1 MQRQGFGVSMKRE
14 SVREKN
20 KEDKLLRIKKAAFD
34 LFLSK
39 GFDDTTTREIATA
52 AGVGMGT
59 VFVYGETKR
68 DLLFL
73 IVNDG
78 LEMCIAEARALIS
91 PEKSLLANLLI
102 ILRRHY
108 QYFAEN
114 PVLSQAALREMYFYQ
129 SGTQAERFNRTRH
142 ALRHLLTD
150 LIDEALKAGVISAS
164 ETAEMIAQAIFAI
177 YQVDLRI
184 WLSGNELNL
193 EDGTERLR
201 RQIEIVMK
209 GLAPQSSALRL

>member
-1 MQRQGFGVSMKRE
+1 MKK
-14 SVREKN
+14 VGLREKN
-20 KEDKLLRIKKAAFD
+20 KEDKLLRIKDAALS

-39 GFDDTTTREIATA
+39 GFDDTTTREIASH

-59 VFVYGETKR
+59 VFVYAETKR

-78 LEMCIAEARALIS
+78 LEACILEARSTIRV
-91 PEKSLLANLLI
+91 ENSLLRNLLI

-114 PVLSQAALREMYFYQ
+114 PVLSRAALREMYFYQ
-129 SGTQAERFNRTRH
+129 SGKQAERFNRTRH
-142 ALRHLLTD
+142 ALRHLLID
-150 LIDEALKAGVISAS
+150 LISDAMEQRAIVSHEAPEL
-164 ETAEMIAQAIFAI
+164 IAQAVFAI

-184 WLSGNELNL
+184 WLS
-193 EDGTERLR
+193 EDDLDIDRGTDRLR
-201 RQIEIVMK
+201 RQIEIVLT
-209 GLAPQSSALRL
+209 GLSPQASALTL

>member
-1 MQRQGFGVSMKRE
+1 MKK
-14 SVREKN
+14 VGLREKN
-20 KEDKLLRIKKAAFD
+20 KEDKLLRIKEAAFS

-39 GFDDTTTREIATA
+39 GFDDTTTREIASQ

-59 VFVYGETKR
+59 VFVYAETKR

-78 LEMCIAEARALIS
+78 LEDCISESRANIR
-91 PEKSLLANLLI
+91 PDYSLLRNLLV

-114 PVLSQAALREMYFYQ
+114 PVISRAALREMYFYQ
-129 SGTQAERFNRTRH
+129 SGKQAERFNRTRH
-142 ALRHLLTD
+142 ALRHLLID
-150 LIDEALKAGVISAS
+150 LIREALEKGIITST
-164 ETAEMIAQAIFAI
+164 EEPELIAQTVFAI

-184 WLSGNELNL
+184 WLSEDRLDL
-193 EDGTERLR
+193 ERGTDRLR
-201 RQIEIVMK
+201 RQIEIVLK
-209 GLAPQSSALRL
+209 GLSPLPSALALPA

>member
-1 MQRQGFGVSMKRE
+1 MKK
-14 SVREKN
+14 VGLREKN
-20 KEDKLLRIKKAAFD
+20 KEDKLQRIKDAALS

-39 GFDDTTTREIATA
+39 GFDDTTTREIATH

-59 VFVYGETKR
+59 VFVYAETKR

-78 LEMCIAEARALIS
+78 LEACILESRATIR
-91 PEKSLLANLLI
+91 PDYSLLRNLLI

-114 PVLSQAALREMYFYQ
+114 PVLSRAALREMYFYQ
-129 SGTQAERFNRTRH
+129 SGKQAERFNRTRH
-142 ALRHLLTD
+142 ALRHLLID
-150 LIDEALKAGVISAS
+150 LISDALKTGVITSHEAP
-164 ETAEMIAQAIFAI
+164 ELIAQAVFAI

-184 WLSGNELNL
+184 WLSEEQLDL
-193 EDGTERLR
+193 DRGTDRLR
-201 RQIEIVMK
+201 RQIEIVLT
-209 GLAPQSSALRL
+209 GLSPHSSALSLKC

>member
-1 MQRQGFGVSMKRE
+1 MKRE

-20 KEDKLLRIKKAAFD
+20 KEDKLLRIKSAAFD

-39 GFDDTTTREIATA
+39 GFDDTTTREIAAA

-59 VFVYGETKR
+59 VFVYAETKR

-78 LEMCIAEARALIS
+78 LEQCIEDARVMIR
-91 PEKSLLANLLI
+91 PDQSLLANLLV
-102 ILRRHY
+102 ILKRHY

-114 PVLSQAALREMYFYQ
+114 PTLSRAALREMYFYQ

-142 ALRHLLTD
+142 ALRHLLIHLVED
-150 LIDEALKAGVISAS
+150 ALKSGVIQAD
-164 ETAEMIAQAIFAI
+164 ETPEIIAQTIFAI
-177 YQVDLRI
+177 YQVDLRL
-184 WLSGNELNL
+184 WLSDSDLNL
-193 EDGTERLR
+193 KQGTERLR

-209 GLAPQSSALRL
+209 GLSPHSSALELESLTVS